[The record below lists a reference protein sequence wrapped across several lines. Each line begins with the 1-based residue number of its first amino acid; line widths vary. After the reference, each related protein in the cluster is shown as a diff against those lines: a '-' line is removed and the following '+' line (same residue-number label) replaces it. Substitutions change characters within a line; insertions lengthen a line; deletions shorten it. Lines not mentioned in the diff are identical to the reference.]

1 MGEAGA
7 DEWARMMRDEKNK
20 AESLKAQYEKLV
32 EDEPVTVE
40 FEATDQNHKVGE
52 NACKAAKVSSLM
64 HEYVGKVSMCF

>member
-64 HEYVGKVSMCF
+64 HENV